1 MSDVSVPEALTAV
14 DVLLDPDASM
24 LARAAALNARMLTS
38 VASPPGFALD
48 TDHHPHVTVLQ
59 RYVRT
64 AELEQV
70 YDAIR
75 TVQASVDLET
85 LTLTA
90 QALTHVELR
99 PLLGIG
105 AIVVAPGSEVLDFQ
119 RRLIDALRPF
129 TEGGGTADA
138 FVRTEAEPDI
148 NDETIR
154 FIEEYVPQHSGENY
168 VAHVTVGVATLG
180 DLASFEAEPFEP
192 LTFTADAVS
201 IYQLGENGAAARRL
215 RTWTR

>member
-1 MSDVSVPEALTAV
+1 MPASLTAI

-24 LARAAALNARMLTS
+24 LERAAELNARMLTS
-38 VASPPGFALD
+38 VPSPPGFALD
-48 TDHHPHVTVLQ
+48 TAHHPHVTVLQ

-64 AELEQV
+64 AQLERV
-70 YDAIR
+70 CEAIHAVR
-75 TVQASVDLET
+75 AAVDLEA

-90 QALTHVELR
+90 HALSHVMLQ
-99 PLLGIG
+99 PPIGIG
-105 AIVVAPGSEVLDFQ
+105 VVVVAPGPEVRDFQ
-119 RRLIDALRPF
+119 RRLIDAIEPF
-129 TEGGGTADA
+129 TGSGGTADA

-148 NDETIR
+148 NHETIR

-168 VAHVTVGVATLG
+168 VAHVTVGLATLD

-192 LTFTADAVS
+192 LTFSADAVS
-201 IYQLGENGAAARRL
+201 VYQLGDNGAAALRL